1 MKRQP
6 LGYSI
11 AAIFLTL
18 LVAIPSGYW
27 YTNQVQR
34 ESERRHQQLVRE
46 SERKWCDLLDILTG
60 GPSPETDRG
69 RVIADLMRTLREQF
83 GC

>member
-18 LVAIPSGYW
+18 LVTVPSGYW
-27 YTNQVQR
+27 YTHHVQR
-34 ESERRHQQLVRE
+34 ESEQ
-46 SERKWCDLLDILTG
+46 KWCDLLDILTG
-60 GPSPETDRG
+60 GPTPETDRG
-69 RVIADLMRTLREQF
+69 RVVADAMARLRANF

>member
-1 MKRQP
+1 MRPQP
-6 LGYSI
+6 VGYSI

-27 YTNQVQR
+27 YTNHVQR
-34 ESERRHQQLVRE
+34 QAERRHTELVRD
-46 SERKWCDLLDILTG
+46 SERKWCVILDILTG
-60 GPSPETDRG
+60 GPEPTTDRG
-69 RVIADLMRTLREQF
+69 RVVADAMQKLLADF